1 MLNST
6 IEIKIKQ
13 RLNKLDSQDY
23 DNIECWQIVE
33 AFNKAQ
39 VEWARRQLHGI
50 NLVKEGDEGSTR
62 RKDDLQVLL
71 NRDSLILSDKE
82 YYYFANLPQDYLQW
96 KRVDVYAK
104 QECCEKRR
112 MTVYFAQEG
121 DLNVLLRDKGK
132 QPSFE
137 WGETFATLIGNTTHI
152 YTNNEFEIQSADII
166 YYRQPIKIQIQGCV
180 DPYTSVQSTQN
191 VECEFKDDIIEVIID
206 ETVSILAG
214 DIESGNQFSRGTE
227 TAERNN

>member
-1 MLNST
+1 MLNSVLS
-6 IEIKIKQ
+6 IKIKQ

-39 VEWARRQLHGI
+39 VEWTRRQLHGI
-50 NLVKEGDEGSTR
+50 NAVREGDEQSNR

-71 NRDSLILSDKE
+71 NTQP
-82 YYYFANLPQDYLQW
+82 LPVSNQQIFYSGEIPVNYLQW
-96 KRVDVYAK
+96 KRVDAYAK
-104 QECCEKRR
+104 KECCDNRR
-112 MTVYFAQEG
+112 MTIYLAEEA
-121 DLNVLLRDKGK
+121 NVNLLLRDKGK
-132 QPSFE
+132 QPNFE
-137 WGETFATLIGNTTHI
+137 WAETFATLKDNQVNI
-152 YTNNEFEIQSADII
+152 YTNNDFAVESAQLT
-166 YYRQPIKIQIQGCV
+166 YYRQPRKIEIQGCV
-180 DPYTSVQSTQN
+180 DPYTGVQSTTN

-206 ETVSILAG
+206 EAVSILAG